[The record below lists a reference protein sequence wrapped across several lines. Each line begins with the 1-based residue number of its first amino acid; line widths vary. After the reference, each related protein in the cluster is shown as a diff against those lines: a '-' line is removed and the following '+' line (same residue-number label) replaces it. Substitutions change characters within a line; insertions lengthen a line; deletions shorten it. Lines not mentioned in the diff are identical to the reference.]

1 MKITAKIV
9 THQEVELEMEDVV
22 NALKNSIRNYYNIP
36 EGGYISNGRI
46 TQDVDTSSGV
56 YQTIILRQ
64 SVRDATPDDR
74 RAFMVMD
81 FLDKIKHK

>member
-36 EGGYISNGRI
+36 EGGYIKENLLIERI
-46 TQDVDTSSGV
+46 DHGSHRGYDD
-56 YQTIILRQ
+56 IA
-64 SVRDATPDDR
+64 VRDATPNDKQ
-74 RAFMVMD
+74 AFMVMD
-81 FLDKIKHK
+81 FLDKIKRK